1 MSEKDVLVPL
11 GISPGS
17 KPLKHSKWERY
28 ARYRAQALPRIV
40 AFRKLGN
47 YAANDK
53 IAHNNASRL
62 ENKPGV
68 KDRINYLT
76 KQAEERIAEKRARIE
91 KRLWSIHEAN
101 IQDFFTTEDDL
112 NPTEGSNPAEIS
124 NKPDHQKVAVS
135 RRVRV
140 VPRPLTELD
149 PETAKLIEDVTV
161 DSRGRLVPKL
171 YSKLAAN
178 KELRAMLNIS
188 ARTEA
193 PDVTKL
199 SDAELIQ
206 QLADQAKELGI
217 EIDLNYSFAQPKKT
231 DE

>member
-1 MSEKDVLVPL
+1 M
-11 GISPGS
+11 
-17 KPLKHSKWERY
+17 
-28 ARYRAQALPRIV
+28 Q
-40 AFRKLGN
+40 
-47 YAANDK
+47 
-53 IAHNNASRL
+53 
-62 ENKPGV
+62 NKPSV

-178 KELRAMLNIS
+178 KELRAS
-188 ARTEA
+188 
-193 PDVTKL
+193 
-199 SDAELIQ
+199 
-206 QLADQAKELGI
+206 
-217 EIDLNYSFAQPKKT
+217 
-231 DE
+231 